1 MSVANKI
8 ILIRLP
14 VLRITMISSTKVT
27 FFCRFLV
34 TFHSHP
40 ASVCIVLI
48 DLVPQLL
55 LLWVVS
61 EFVYTHSVI

>member
-1 MSVANKI
+1 MSVTNKI

-14 VLRITMISSTKVT
+14 VLRATMISSTKVT
-27 FFCRFLV
+27 FFLPLPSHFPLPSSLSLHS
-34 TFHSHP
+34 FHY
-40 ASVCIVLI
+40 
-48 DLVPQLL
+48 LVPQLL